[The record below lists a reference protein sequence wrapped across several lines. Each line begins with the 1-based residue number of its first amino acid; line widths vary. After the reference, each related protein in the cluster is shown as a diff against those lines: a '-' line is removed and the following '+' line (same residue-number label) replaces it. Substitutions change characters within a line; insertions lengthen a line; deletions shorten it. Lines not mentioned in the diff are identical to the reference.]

1 MVNGEVEEEYTWAS
15 LSRRYEIG
23 WTLGEGNYSKVK
35 YTRHLAIGSHFAVK
49 ILDLNKILSL
59 RIDVQIRREIRT
71 LKLLKHPNVVHLHEV
86 RVSPNS
92 PSSFLHFS
100 FSSCFRCF

>member
-1 MVNGEVEEEYTWAS
+1 MVTGEVEEEYTWAS

-35 YTRHLAIGSHFAVK
+35 YTGHLAIGSHFAVK

-59 RIDVQIRREIRT
+59 RIDVQVDTYICFLSIFGRSVSSIS
-71 LKLLKHPNVVHLHEV
+71 PA
-86 RVSPNS
+86 VSPAALY
-92 PSSFLHFS
+92 P
-100 FSSCFRCF
+100 